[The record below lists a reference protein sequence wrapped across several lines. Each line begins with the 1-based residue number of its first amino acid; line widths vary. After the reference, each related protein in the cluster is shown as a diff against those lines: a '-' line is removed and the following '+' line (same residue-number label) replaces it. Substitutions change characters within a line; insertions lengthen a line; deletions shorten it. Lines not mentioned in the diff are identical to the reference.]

1 MAGGFNVDLRVLA
14 PESYGA
20 ALQYFTGSK
29 EHNIALRRYAQEKG
43 FKLSEYGLYRQG
55 KIVAGRAEKEIY
67 KCLGMDYIE
76 PELRENTG
84 EIEAARVKKLPKL
97 IGYEDL
103 QGDLHCHSDWD
114 GGDNSIEE
122 IAQSAQ
128 KRGYHYVGI
137 ADHTK
142 FLRIENGLDE
152 KQLAARND
160 QIDKLN
166 DYFKNRGEDFCVLK
180 GCEANILADGSLD
193 IDEEALAQLD
203 FVIAGIHS
211 SLDWIRKNDSAVS

>member
-1 MAGGFNVDLRVLA
+1 
-14 PESYGA
+14 
-20 ALQYFTGSK
+20 
-29 EHNIALRRYAQEKG
+29 LRRYAQEKG

-114 GGDNSIEE
+114 GVI
-122 IAQSAQ
+122 ILL
-128 KRGYHYVGI
+128 K
-137 ADHTK
+137 K
-142 FLRIENGLDE
+142 LR
-152 KQLAARND
+152 KARKSVVT
-160 QIDKLN
+160 IMWALPIILN
-166 DYFKNRGEDFCVLK
+166 FYALK
-180 GCEANILADGSLD
+180 M
-193 IDEEALAQLD
+193 
-203 FVIAGIHS
+203 V
-211 SLDWIRKNDSAVS
+211 